1 MFVDL
6 AKVYVKAGDGGNG
19 CLSFRREKYVPRG
32 GPDGGDGGRGG
43 DVVCAADPQLHT
55 LMDFRYRTRFLAQR
69 GGDGGSAN
77 RHGADGHD
85 LLVRVPVGTV
95 IRDAETGEVLA
106 DLAEAGRRVVVARG
120 GRGGRG
126 NARFKSSVN
135 QAPRRTEPGR
145 PGEERWVTLELKLLA
160 DVGLVGLPNAGK
172 STLLSRLTRA
182 RPKVGD
188 YPFTTL
194 VPNLGV
200 AEYRG
205 ETFVV
210 ADIPGL
216 IEGAHEGLGLG
227 HQFLRHIERTRVL
240 IHVVDLSGAGDR
252 DPLEAYRTVN
262 RELSLHG
269 AGLETRP
276 QLVAANKV
284 DLPEARD
291 RLPSFREA
299 LEKEGV
305 RVVPISAATGEG
317 LEDLLGLV
325 AGMLAAPAG
334 PPPRAGEN
342 GVEIPT

>member
-1 MFVDL
+1 MFVDQ

-43 DVVCAADPQLHT
+43 DVLCIADPQLHT
-55 LMDFRYRTRFLAQR
+55 LMDFRYRTRFVARR

-77 RHGADGHD
+77 RHGADGDD
-85 LLVRVPVGTV
+85 LRIKVPVGTV
-95 IRDAETGEVLA
+95 VRDAETGEVLA
-106 DLAEAGRRVVVARG
+106 DLAEAGQRVVVARG

-135 QAPRRTEPGR
+135 QAPRRTEAGR
-145 PGEERWVTLELKLLA
+145 PGEARWLALELKLLA
-160 DVGLVGLPNAGK
+160 DVGLVGFPNAGK

-194 VPNLGV
+194 SPNLGV

-205 ETFVV
+205 ETFVL

-227 HQFLRHIERTRVL
+227 HRFLRHVERTRVL
-240 IHVVDLSGAGDR
+240 IHVVDLSGTDGR
-252 DPLEAYRTVN
+252 DPLQAYATVN
-262 RELSLHG
+262 RELARYG
-269 AGLETRP
+269 AGLENRP
-276 QLVAANKV
+276 QVVAANKV

-291 RLPSFREA
+291 RWPAFREA
-299 LEKEGV
+299 LEREGV
-305 RVVPISAATGEG
+305 RAVPVSAVTGEG
-317 LEDLLGLV
+317 LDDLLGNV
-325 AGMLAAPAG
+325 VGMLASAG
-334 PPPRAGEN
+334 QPPSPGGN
-342 GVEIPT
+342 DVEIPT